1 MKSYSFFF
9 LLIFLFTTGG
19 QVFAINDGLP
29 QITSEKSSFLKVD
42 QSTQSSF
49 FEEILFNE
57 GFQEL
62 PEIKLS
68 SVVFVFTKNHEIH
81 FENKVRTAFFS
92 SNRFQ
97 DKRNLIGQNIFP
109 FHFFW

>member
-1 MKSYSFFF
+1 M
-9 LLIFLFTTGG
+9 TTGS
-19 QVFAINDGLP
+19 QVFAINDSLS
-29 QITSEKSSFLKVD
+29 QITSEKSSFLKAD
-42 QSTQSSF
+42 QNTQSSF

-57 GFQEL
+57 GFQDL

-81 FENKVRTAFFS
+81 FENKIRTAFFS

-97 DKRNLIGQNIFP
+97 DKRSLIKQNIFP